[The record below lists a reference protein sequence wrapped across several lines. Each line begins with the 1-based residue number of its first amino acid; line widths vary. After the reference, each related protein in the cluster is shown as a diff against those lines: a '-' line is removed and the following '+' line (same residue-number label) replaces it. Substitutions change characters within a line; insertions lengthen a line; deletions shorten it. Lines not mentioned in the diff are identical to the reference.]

1 MQENKMI
8 NIIVVSHGYMCVE
21 IVNSLNMIIGETPN
35 ITSVPLV
42 PGESPDDYRAK
53 LGEVITKQYSDDEG
67 VIVLTDVF
75 AGTPFNSASY
85 YARNYKMAVA
95 SGVNL
100 PMLITLA
107 LERENNSLV
116 ELFELLNDEDVI
128 GIKSAVYNQKGV
140 SHGESSVNA
149 N

>member
-1 MQENKMI
+1 MI

-35 ITSVPLV
+35 ITSVPLI
-42 PGESPDDYRAK
+42 PGESPDDYRVK
-53 LGEVITKQYSDDEG
+53 LGEVITKQYNDEEG
-67 VIVLTDVF
+67 IIILTDVF

-85 YARNYKMAVA
+85 FARNYKMAVA

-100 PMLITLA
+100 PILITLA
-107 LERENNSLV
+107 LERENNSLTG
-116 ELFELLNDEDVI
+116 LFELLSDEDVI

-140 SHGESSVNA
+140 SHGEPSINT